1 MKCVVYSRYQPDE
14 ITAPLTIPR
23 PQRTRTA
30 RTGLNAYAIENI
42 QRILSALLYLVGAL
56 RAAPHLLAQN
66 EKGQSGLW
74 AFGISGDFPILL
86 VRVRDGESLLLRETL
101 LAFIYWRSH
110 HVTVNLVILNDQ
122 DTGYALDLHN
132 SIQNQIRRM
141 GAEASLN
148 QRDGIFVLRTDQ
160 LQTTD
165 KILFETVA
173 GVILDE
179 KDGTLAE
186 HADRLIAQHTHLP
199 QFTASLSPKL
209 DPEPTNS
216 LPGDLL
222 FDNGLGGFSHDG
234 GNIIHLAGS
243 THAAPVGQRHRQS
256 AVWISGFRIRFRLYL
271 GREQRREPSDSLA
284 Q

>member
-1 MKCVVYSRYQPDE
+1 M
-14 ITAPLTIPR
+14 
-23 PQRTRTA
+23 
-30 RTGLNAYAIENI
+30 
-42 QRILSALLYLVGAL
+42 

-209 DPEPTNS
+209 DPEPTPQLQ

-222 FDNGLGGFSHDG
+222 FDNGLWRIQSRWQRVYYPFKARV
-234 GNIIHLAGS
+234 NTRRTRGS
-243 THAAPVGQRHRQS
+243 TSSPIRSLDFWFPNQVQAVPGQRTAART
-256 AVWISGFRIRFRLYL
+256 V
-271 GREQRREPSDSLA
+271 
-284 Q
+284 